1 MVCLSIIGVRFVR
14 GAEVRELHD
23 EDNIVL
29 TDPSNP
35 DTRPRGPVGSKRR
48 IKLILDPNQYYADTT
63 SEGGAGMEPYVTA
76 NLVVR
81 RKPKENNFKAVL
93 QTIRDLMN
101 SATTGQGL
109 PRWLSDVFLGHGAAD
124 AAHYR

>member
-1 MVCLSIIGVRFVR
+1 MR
-14 GAEVRELHD
+14 GAEVQDLRD
-23 EDNIVL
+23 EDDVVL

-35 DTRPRGPVGSKRR
+35 DTRPRGPVGSRRR
-48 IKLILDPNQYYADTT
+48 IRLNLDPNQYYADT
-63 SEGGAGMEPYVTA
+63 SVDGGSGLEPYVTA
-76 NLVVR
+76 NLLVR

-101 SATTGQGL
+101 QSSKGEGL
-109 PRWLSDVFLGHGAAD
+109 PHWLSGVLLGHGSPA